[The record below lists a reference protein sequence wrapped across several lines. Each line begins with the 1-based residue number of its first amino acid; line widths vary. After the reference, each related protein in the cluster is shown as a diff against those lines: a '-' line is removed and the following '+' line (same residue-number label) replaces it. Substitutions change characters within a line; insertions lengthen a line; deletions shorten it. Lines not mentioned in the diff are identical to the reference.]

1 MGPAGCYGRVMDQKS
16 LMPVLVAA
24 LVIFM
29 LYRRVRRSF
38 GRQPVHKGRMVFRAA
53 LLAVVGV
60 ALAILH
66 PLASDGALAGGVVA
80 GSFLGYVG
88 LKHTQFETGEKGAF
102 YTPHTYIGLFVTS
115 LLIIRLIVRYYVLH
129 RRSTPLEPA
138 AGGDPWAAYQHNP
151 LTIGIF
157 GLVIGYYVFYNIGVL
172 RRSDLLKHSGLLN
185 RSSEP

>member
-1 MGPAGCYGRVMDQKS
+1 MDQKS
-16 LMPVLVAA
+16 LMPVLVSA

-53 LLAVVGV
+53 LLALVGV
-60 ALAILH
+60 ALAMLI
-66 PLASDGALAGGVVA
+66 PVAADGALAGGVVA
-80 GSFLGYVG
+80 GSLLGYFG
-88 LKHTQFETGEKGAF
+88 LKHTRFETGENGAF

-115 LLIIRLIVRYYVLH
+115 LLIIRLMMRYYVLYRH
-129 RRSTPLEPA
+129 ATPLDPA
-138 AGGDPWAAYQHNP
+138 PGGDPWAAYQHNP

-172 RRSDLLKHSGLLN
+172 RRSGFTTGQQG
-185 RSSEP
+185 R